1 MLYDKLKTA
10 SRLKEL
16 RLENNYTMQ
25 EVAKKMKLK
34 SRGTYSDIEHG
45 KTI

>member
-16 RLENNYTMQ
+16 RLEAGFTM
-25 EVAKKMKLK
+25 EELAKKNETFWAFILCN
-34 SRGTYSDIEHG
+34 D
-45 KTI
+45 